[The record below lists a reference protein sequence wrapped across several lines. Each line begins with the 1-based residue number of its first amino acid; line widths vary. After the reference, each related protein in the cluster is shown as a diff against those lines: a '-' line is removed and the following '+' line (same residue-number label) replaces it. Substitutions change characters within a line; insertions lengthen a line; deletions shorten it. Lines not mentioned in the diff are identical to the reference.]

1 MIKIKEG
8 DVFEGQI
15 EFYTNGSA
23 SLKVEENDIFIY
35 KKNTANSLHLDK
47 VKIQIF
53 QAERKLEGRVI
64 EVVSRFKTEFVG
76 RVQISKNN
84 TTFVIPDNSKMSVD
98 FYIKGGLIA
107 EDGQKV
113 IVELTKW
120 EDSKSPQ
127 GKIIKILGNSGDN
140 NTEMNSIMFDYGLPI
155 EFPQEVINESAL
167 VPEIITEKEISK
179 RRDMRS
185 ITTITIDPVDAK
197 DFDDALSINFVVDGK
212 IEVGVHIADVS
223 HYVKPG
229 TKLDEEAFKRATSV
243 YLVDRCVPMLPERLS
258 NGICSLKPHE
268 DRLAFSVIF
277 TLDEEGNILDTW
289 QGKTII
295 HSDHRFTYEQAQSV
309 IESVGKPNNEVGR
322 ILSEDAGLGNMDFR
336 RAGSLGASIIRLNN
350 LAQKIR
356 ERRIKNGS
364 IEMGGIE
371 VRFKLAED
379 NKKPIGVYFKEQ
391 KEANKL
397 IEEFMLLANK
407 SVAKT
412 LSDASRTNVYR
423 VHDTP
428 NEDKLNSLVSIC
440 RTFGYEVKIDGQ
452 ASDIKRS
459 LNLLL
464 KEIKGK
470 PEENMIETL
479 VTRCMSK
486 ATYTIKNI
494 GHYGLGFTHYS
505 HFTSPIRRYPDLIT
519 HRLLFDFLN
528 KKSQGN
534 PGIIEEQSKWCSAR
548 ELVAAKAQRD
558 SIKYKQAEY
567 LLDKIGNEFEGIVS
581 GVTDWGF
588 YVELIDSKCEG
599 MIRYQSLE
607 GNWSVDTSAYT
618 IQDDNGKTI
627 RLGDRMMVIVKSVD
641 LEKKQIDFILKID

>member
-1 MIKIKEG
+1 MIEIKEG

-15 EFYTNGSA
+15 EFSTNGSA
-23 SLKVEENDIFIY
+23 SLKTQEKEIFIY

-47 VKIQIF
+47 VKIEIF
-53 QAERKLEGRVI
+53 QAEKKLEGRVT
-64 EVVSRFKTEFVG
+64 EVISRFKTEFVG
-76 RVQISKNN
+76 RVQISKKN
-84 TTFVIPDNSKMSVD
+84 TTFVIPDSSKMSVD

-140 NTEMNSIMFDYGLPI
+140 NTEMNSIMFEYELPV

-197 DFDDALSINFVVDGK
+197 DFDDALSININDNK

-223 HYVKPG
+223 HYVKPE
-229 TKLDEEAFKRATSV
+229 TKLDKEAYKRATSV

-258 NGICSLKPHE
+258 NGICSLKPNE

-295 HSDHRFTYEQAQSV
+295 HSDRRFAYEDAQDI
-309 IESVGKPNNEVGR
+309 IEGKDGDYSKEIR
-322 ILSEDAGLGNMDFR
+322 ILDK
-336 RAGSLGASIIRLNN
+336 

-356 ERRIKNGS
+356 KKRIKDGS

-371 VRFKLAED
+371 VKFKLAED

-412 LSDASRTNVYR
+412 LSEASRTNVYR

-428 NEDKLNSLVSIC
+428 NEDKLNSLVTIC

-519 HRLLFDFLN
+519 HRILFDFLN

-534 PGIIEEQSKWCSAR
+534 PGIIEDQSKWCSAR
-548 ELVAAKAQRD
+548 ELVASKAQRD

-567 LLDKIGNEFEGIVS
+567 LLDKIGSEFEGIVS
-581 GVTDWGF
+581 GVTDWGL
-588 YVELIDSKCEG
+588 YVELIDNKCEG

-607 GNWSVDTSAYT
+607 GNWSVDTSSYT
-618 IQDDNGKTI
+618 IKDDNDKTI
-627 RLGDRMMVIVKSVD
+627 RLGDRLMVVVKAVD
-641 LEKKQIDFILKID
+641 LEKKQIDFLLTQ

>member
-1 MIKIKEG
+1 MIELKEG
-8 DVFEGQI
+8 DVYEGQI
-15 EFYTNGSA
+15 EFSTNGNS
-23 SLKVEENDIFIY
+23 SLVVEGKEVFIY

-47 VKIQIF
+47 VKVQIF
-53 QAERKLEGRVI
+53 KAEKKLEGKVI
-64 EVVSRFKTEFVG
+64 EVISRFKTEYVG
-76 RVQISKNN
+76 RVQIGKK
-84 TTFVIPDNSKMSVD
+84 TIFVVPDSNKIPVD
-98 FYIKGGLIA
+98 FYIKGGLKA
-107 EDGQKV
+107 EHDQKV
-113 IVELTKW
+113 VVELVKW

-127 GKIIKILGNSGDN
+127 GKITRVLGDSGDN
-140 NTEMNSIMFDYGLPI
+140 NTEMNSIMIEYGLPI
-155 EFPQEVINESAL
+155 EFPQDVINESFL
-167 VPEIITEKEISK
+167 VPEVISEKEIATRK
-179 RRDMRS
+179 DMRGV
-185 ITTITIDPVDAK
+185 TTLTIDPVDAK
-197 DFDDALSINFVVDGK
+197 DFDDALSVNIINDNK
-212 IEVGVHIADVS
+212 IEVGVHIADVG

-229 TKLDEEAFKRATSV
+229 TKLDDEALKRATSV

-258 NGICSLKPHE
+258 NGICSLKPNE

-277 TLDEEGNILDTW
+277 TLDSEGNILNTW
-289 QGKTII
+289 QGKTVI
-295 HSDHRFTYEQAQSV
+295 HSDRRYAYEEAQEI
-309 IESVGKPNNEVGR
+309 IE
-322 ILSEDAGLGNMDFR
+322 GND
-336 RAGSLGASIIRLNN
+336 GDYSTEIRLLDT
-350 LAQKIR
+350 LARKIR
-356 ERRIKNGS
+356 KKRIKEGS

-412 LSDASRTNVYR
+412 LSDASWANVYR

-428 NEDKLNSLVSIC
+428 NMEKLNALVGVC
-440 RTFGYEVKIDGQ
+440 KTFGY
-452 ASDIKRS
+452 DIEIYDDSAEIKKT
-459 LNLLL
+459 LNGLL
-464 KEIKGK
+464 KEIKET

-519 HRLLFDFLN
+519 HRILLDFLD

-534 PGIIEEQSKWCSAR
+534 PGKIEEQAKWCSAR

-567 LLDKIGNEFEGIVS
+567 LLDKIGKVFDGIVS
-581 GVTDWGF
+581 GVTDWGM
-588 YVELIDSKCEG
+588 YVELIESKCEG
-599 MIRYQSLE
+599 MVRYQSLE
-607 GNWSVDTSAYT
+607 GKWSADTTNYT
-618 IQDDNGKTI
+618 ISNEMGDKI
-627 RLGDRMMVIVKSVD
+627 RLGDPLKVVVKSVD
-641 LEKKQIDFILKID
+641 LERKQIDFTIL

>member
-1 MIKIKEG
+1 MIELKEG
-8 DVFEGQI
+8 DVYEGQI
-15 EFYTNGSA
+15 EFSTNGNA
-23 SLKVEENDIFIY
+23 SLLVEDKEVFIY

-47 VKIQIF
+47 VKVQIF
-53 QAERKLEGRVI
+53 KAERKLEGKVI
-64 EVVSRFKTEFVG
+64 EVISRFKTEYVG
-76 RVQISKNN
+76 RVQIGKK
-84 TTFVIPDNSKMSVD
+84 TIFVVPDSNKIPVD
-98 FYIKGGLIA
+98 FYIKGGLKA
-107 EDGQKV
+107 EHDQKV
-113 IVELTKW
+113 VVELVKW
-120 EDSKSPQ
+120 EESKSPQ
-127 GKIIKILGNSGDN
+127 GKITRILGDSGDN
-140 NTEMNSIMFDYGLPI
+140 NTEMNSIMIEYGLPI
-155 EFPQEVINESAL
+155 EFPQDVINESFL
-167 VPEIITEKEISK
+167 VPEVITEKEIASRK
-179 RRDMRS
+179 DMRV
-185 ITTITIDPVDAK
+185 ITTLTIDPVDAK
-197 DFDDALSINFVVDGK
+197 DFDDALSVNIISDNK
-212 IEVGVHIADVS
+212 IEVGVHIADVG

-229 TKLDEEAFKRATSV
+229 TKLDDEAFKRATSV

-277 TLDEEGNILDTW
+277 TLDSDGNILNTW
-289 QGKTII
+289 QGKTVI
-295 HSDHRFTYEQAQSV
+295 HSDRRYAYEEAQEI
-309 IESVGKPNNEVGR
+309 IE
-322 ILSEDAGLGNMDFR
+322 GND
-336 RAGSLGASIIRLNN
+336 GDYSTEIRLLDT
-350 LAQKIR
+350 LARKIR
-356 ERRIKNGS
+356 KKRIKEGS

-412 LSDASRTNVYR
+412 LSDASWANVYR

-428 NEDKLNSLVSIC
+428 NMEKLNALVGVC
-440 RTFGYEVKIDGQ
+440 KTFGY
-452 ASDIKRS
+452 DIEIYDDSTEIKKT
-459 LNLLL
+459 LNGLL
-464 KEIKGK
+464 KEIKET

-519 HRLLFDFLN
+519 HRILLDFLD

-534 PGIIEEQSKWCSAR
+534 PGKIEEQAKWCSAR

-567 LLDKIGNEFEGIVS
+567 LLDKIGKVFDGIVS
-581 GVTDWGF
+581 GVTDWGM
-588 YVELIDSKCEG
+588 YVELIESKCEG
-599 MIRYQSLE
+599 MVRYQSLE
-607 GNWSVDTSAYT
+607 GKWSADTTNYT
-618 IQDDNGKTI
+618 ISNEMGDKI
-627 RLGDRMMVIVKSVD
+627 RLGDPLKVVVKSVD
-641 LEKKQIDFILKID
+641 LERKQIDFTLL

>member
-1 MIKIKEG
+1 MIEIKEG

-15 EFYTNGSA
+15 EFSTNGSA
-23 SLKVEENDIFIY
+23 SLKTQEKEIFIY

-47 VKIQIF
+47 VKIEIF
-53 QAERKLEGRVI
+53 QAEKKLEGRVT
-64 EVVSRFKTEFVG
+64 EVISRFKTEFVG
-76 RVQISKNN
+76 RVQISKKN
-84 TTFVIPDNSKMSVD
+84 TTFVIPDSSKMSVD
-98 FYIKGGLIA
+98 FYIKGGLVA

-140 NTEMNSIMFDYGLPI
+140 NTEMNSIMFEYELPV
-155 EFPQEVINESAL
+155 EFPQEVINDSAL

-197 DFDDALSINFVVDGK
+197 DFDDALSININDNK

-223 HYVKPG
+223 HYVKPE
-229 TKLDEEAFKRATSV
+229 TKLDKEAYKRATSV

-258 NGICSLKPHE
+258 NGICSLKPNE

-277 TLDEEGNILDTW
+277 TLDGEGNILDTW

-295 HSDHRFTYEQAQSV
+295 HSDRRFAYEDAQDI
-309 IESVGKPNNEVGR
+309 IEGKDGDYSKEIR
-322 ILSEDAGLGNMDFR
+322 ILDK
-336 RAGSLGASIIRLNN
+336 

-356 ERRIKNGS
+356 KKRIKDGS

-371 VRFKLAED
+371 VKFKLADD

-412 LSDASRTNVYR
+412 LSEASRTNVYR

-428 NEDKLNSLVSIC
+428 NDDKLNSLVTIC

-519 HRLLFDFLN
+519 HRILFDFLN

-534 PGIIEEQSKWCSAR
+534 PGIIEDQSKWCSAR

-567 LLDKIGNEFEGIVS
+567 LLDKIGSEFEGIVS
-581 GVTDWGF
+581 GVTDWGL
-588 YVELIDSKCEG
+588 YVELIDNKCEG
-599 MIRYQSLE
+599 MIRYQTLE
-607 GNWSVDTSAYT
+607 GNWSVDTSSYT
-618 IQDDNGKTI
+618 IKDDNDKTI
-627 RLGDRMMVIVKSVD
+627 RLGDRLMVVVKSVD
-641 LEKKQIDFILKID
+641 LEKKQIDFLLTQ

>member
-1 MIKIKEG
+1 MSGFFYLNKTVLLDRILYMIIIKEG

-15 EFYTNGSA
+15 EFSTNGSA
-23 SLKVEENDIFIY
+23 YLKIEEKEIFIY
-35 KKNTANSLHLDK
+35 KKNTGNSLHLDK
-47 VKIQIF
+47 VKVEIF
-53 QAERKLEGRVI
+53 QAEKKLEGKVI
-64 EVVSRFKTEFVG
+64 EVISRFKTEFVG
-76 RVQISKNN
+76 RVQISKKN
-84 TTFVIPDNSKMSVD
+84 TTFVIPDSSKMSVD
-98 FYIKGGLIA
+98 FYIKGGLVA

-127 GKIIKILGNSGDN
+127 GKITKILGNSGDN
-140 NTEMNSIMFDYGLPI
+140 NTEMNSIMFEYELPV

-197 DFDDALSINFVVDGK
+197 DFDDALSINISDNK
-212 IEVGVHIADVS
+212 IEVGVHIADVG

-229 TKLDEEAFKRATSV
+229 TKLDEEAYKRATSV

-277 TLDEEGNILDTW
+277 TLDSEGNILDTW

-295 HSDHRFTYEQAQSV
+295 HSDRRFAYEYAQDI
-309 IESVGKPNNEVGR
+309 IEGKDGDYSKEIR
-322 ILSEDAGLGNMDFR
+322 ILDK
-336 RAGSLGASIIRLNN
+336 

-356 ERRIKNGS
+356 KRRIKDGS

-371 VRFKLAED
+371 VKFKLADD

-412 LSDASRTNVYR
+412 LSEASRTNVYR

-428 NEDKLNSLVSIC
+428 NEDKLKSLVTIC
-440 RTFGYEVKIDGQ
+440 RTFGYEIKIDGQ

-459 LNLLL
+459 LNSLL

-519 HRLLFDFLN
+519 HRILFDFLN

-534 PGIIEEQSKWCSAR
+534 PGIIEDQSKWCSAR
-548 ELVAAKAQRD
+548 ELVASKAQRD

-567 LLDKIGNEFEGIVS
+567 LLDKIGSEFEGIVS
-581 GVTDWGF
+581 GVTDWGL
-588 YVELIDSKCEG
+588 YVELIDNKCEG

-607 GNWSVDTSAYT
+607 GNWSVDTSSYT
-618 IQDDNGKTI
+618 IKDDNDNTI
-627 RLGDRMMVIVKSVD
+627 RLGDRLMVVVKAVD
-641 LEKKQIDFILKID
+641 LEKKQIDFILS

>member
-1 MIKIKEG
+1 MIEIKEG

-15 EFYTNGSA
+15 EFSTNGSA
-23 SLKVEENDIFIY
+23 SLKTQEKEIFIY

-47 VKIQIF
+47 VKIEIF
-53 QAERKLEGRVI
+53 QAEKKLEGRVT
-64 EVVSRFKTEFVG
+64 EVISRFKTEFVG
-76 RVQISKNN
+76 RVQISKKN
-84 TTFVIPDNSKMSVD
+84 TTFVIPDSSKMSVD
-98 FYIKGGLIA
+98 FYIKGGLVA

-140 NTEMNSIMFDYGLPI
+140 NTEMNSIMFEYELPV

-185 ITTITIDPVDAK
+185 IITITIDPVDAK
-197 DFDDALSINFVVDGK
+197 DFDDALSININDNK

-223 HYVKPG
+223 HYVKPE
-229 TKLDEEAFKRATSV
+229 TKLDKEAYKRATSV

-258 NGICSLKPHE
+258 NGICSLKPNE

-277 TLDEEGNILDTW
+277 TLDGEGNILDTW

-295 HSDHRFTYEQAQSV
+295 HSDRRFAYEDAQDI
-309 IESVGKPNNEVGR
+309 IEGKDGDYSKEIR
-322 ILSEDAGLGNMDFR
+322 ILDK
-336 RAGSLGASIIRLNN
+336 

-356 ERRIKNGS
+356 KKRIKDGS

-371 VRFKLAED
+371 VKFKLADD

-412 LSDASRTNVYR
+412 LSEASRTNVYR

-428 NEDKLNSLVSIC
+428 NDDKLNSLVTIC

-519 HRLLFDFLN
+519 HRILFDFLN

-534 PGIIEEQSKWCSAR
+534 PGIIEDQSKWCSSR

-567 LLDKIGNEFEGIVS
+567 LLDKIGSEFEGIVS
-581 GVTDWGF
+581 GVTDWGL
-588 YVELIDSKCEG
+588 YVELIDNKCEG
-599 MIRYQSLE
+599 MIRYQTLE
-607 GNWSVDTSAYT
+607 GNWSVDTSSYT
-618 IQDDNGKTI
+618 IKDDNDKTI
-627 RLGDRMMVIVKSVD
+627 RLGDRLMVVVKSVD
-641 LEKKQIDFILKID
+641 LEKKQIDFLLTQ